1 MLLIFFKLSTYSL
14 KVISNYFKKYF
25 SKCEFLGFAKMG
37 GWGLEAFKM
46 AIYMTFPVALF
57 HYFNQPEYF
66 ENWVINFKQENYIDK
81 NNVILMKQT
90 IKEMREK
97 SDQEYLEKLSKSS

>member
-1 MLLIFFKLSTYSL
+1 
-14 KVISNYFKKYF
+14 
-25 SKCEFLGFAKMG
+25 MG

-97 SDQEYLEKLSKSS
+97 SDRSPGTKMSKLIST

>member
-1 MLLIFFKLSTYSL
+1 
-14 KVISNYFKKYF
+14 
-25 SKCEFLGFAKMG
+25 MG